1 MDNLKKYILI
11 TSGFVSVGLGIL
23 GMFLPI
29 LPTTPFLLIA
39 AACFAKSSRRAYRWL
54 TTNKLFGRYISNYRA
69 GKGIPLRIKIMAIS
83 FLWLTILATVIF
95 FVDNIYVRIL
105 LLIIAIAVTIHI
117 WTIKAKGNE

>member
-39 AACFAKSSRRAYRWL
+39 AACFAKSSNRAYKWL

-69 GKGIPLRIKIMAIS
+69 GKGIPLQIKIMAIS
-83 FLWLTILATVIF
+83 FLWLTILATIIF